1 MPFKLSESRSGLVFM
16 TGLLVAAGA
25 SVGLDQGGR
34 LLSQA
39 QTLAS
44 LQSAKEELAVAPR
57 RALTP
62 DDLTAATI
70 AWTYIQANTRPET
83 GLVDSV
89 AGFPSTTL
97 WDQGSYVLAMLSA
110 YRIGLINR
118 AELDFRLEQFLN
130 TFERLPLFDGK
141 LPNKVYHTETL
152 AMVDYQNN
160 AVEDGIGW
168 SALDV
173 ARILSALRAVERIEP
188 KYGPQIRQL
197 LGRWQLDAM
206 TKGGQLVGALKEGD
220 EVTYPQEG
228 RIGYEQYAAR
238 ASALWGLD
246 VLGVISARP
255 VLKWEDV
262 LEVQVPVD
270 KRDHSIFRA
279 ITPILSEPFILQGL
293 ELGLDSET
301 ALLASRV
308 YRAQEARYLATGT
321 LTMVSED
328 HVDQDPYFLYSAVHS
343 NGDAWAVVNE
353 NGKRYD
359 ELRTLSVKS
368 IFAWDALYQTEYT
381 ALLRTH
387 INDLGDPEKG
397 WPAGIYETSGA
408 VNEAY
413 SLNTNAIVLEAI
425 HNIAFGPLWQS

>member
-1 MPFKLSESRSGLVFM
+1 MPFNLKESRSGIIFV

-25 SVGLDQGGR
+25 SMSLDQGGR
-34 LLSQA
+34 LLAQQ

-44 LQSAKEELAVAPR
+44 LHRAKGEVQIAPR
-57 RALTP
+57 RDLTP
-62 DDLTAATI
+62 ADIRAAEI
-70 AWTYIQANTRPET
+70 AWTYIETNSRPET

-97 WDQGSYVLAMLSA
+97 WDQGSYVLAVLSA
-110 YRIGLINR
+110 YRIGLIER
-118 AELDFRLEQFLN
+118 AEFDLRLDRFLS
-130 TFERLPLFDGK
+130 TFERLPLFEGK

-152 AMVDYQNN
+152 AMVDYQNA
-160 AVEDGIGW
+160 AVDDGIGW

-173 ARILSALRAVERIEP
+173 ARILSALRAIERVEP
-188 KYGPQIRQL
+188 KYGPRIRTL
-197 LGRWQLDAM
+197 LGSWQLDAM
-206 TKGGQLVGALKEGD
+206 TKDGQLVGALRD
-220 EVTYPQEG
+220 DREVTYPQEG

-255 VLKWEDV
+255 VLQWEDV
-262 LEVQVPVD
+262 LDVQIPTD

-279 ITPILSEPFILQGL
+279 ITPVLSEPFILQGL

-308 YRAQEARYLATGT
+308 YRVQEARYLETGT

-328 HVDQDPYFLYSAVHS
+328 HVDQDPYFLYSSVHS
-343 NGDAWAVVNE
+343 NGAPWAVVNE
-353 NGKRYD
+353 DGKRYD

-368 IFAWDALYQTEYT
+368 IFAWDALYQTDYT
-381 ALLRTH
+381 TMLRSH
-387 INDLGDPEKG
+387 IADLGDPEKG
-397 WPAGIYETSGA
+397 WPAGIYEATGD